1 MRSLIAWRARAAGG
15 SWLLAFALAACAG
28 LPSLGPT
35 PVAGVIVPHDGYS
48 TKEPFAPAAQVR
60 ATQIQQALAQPL
72 PVLLLPDLDE
82 NQALAQALALRDPR
96 FTAAVFAP
104 DGAPLRNEIFNIYP
118 ARASDVTEATLRCS
132 VAPCYRV
139 ELYNYALNLTTVAIV
154 DVTGQQTLAVNTF
167 PDTQPD
173 IPPHL
178 QKLALEIAANAP
190 EVIEA
195 LGFQPSAD
203 LAIMESTKTALN
215 NTRCQRSQHL
225 CVAPTF
231 VVGERALWAIVDLTD
246 AVLVGVRWTD
256 LGDVSGG
263 PVTERSLQNDVV
275 TTMYCERT
283 TPFARDG
290 WALNYILTSSD
301 GLRIS
306 EVRFNNRPV
315 LESAKLVDWHVSYS
329 VPEGFGYSDAVGCP
343 MFSQAAVVA
352 FQGPTVEDL
361 RADDRVVGF
370 SLTQR
375 FWSDLWP
382 LPCNYYYLQRFEF
395 YRDGRFRVVAG
406 NQGRGCG
413 VPGTYRPVLRIALAG
428 PYTAASWN
436 GSAWETWE
444 RERWQLQSEGRLTSE
459 GYQYRLLRD
468 DGSGFY
474 LEPGR
479 GQFGDG
485 GRGDNAYVY
494 ITRRQADRDEGD
506 SDMITIGPC
515 CNTNHEQGPEKFI
528 TPPEPIT
535 NSELVLWYTPQI
547 EIDDTPGREYCW
559 ADSILLNGVYVS
571 RPYPCYAGPMFVPVN
586 P

>member
-1 MRSLIAWRARAAGG
+1 MRRIVRAG
-15 SWLLAFALAACAG
+15 SALLLLALALAACAG

-35 PVAGVIVPHDGYS
+35 PTPVAGVIVPKDGYS
-48 TKEPFAPAAQVR
+48 TAVPSLPAAQAR
-60 ATQIQQALAQPL
+60 ATQIQAALRQPL
-72 PVLLLPDLDE
+72 PIILLNNLDE

-96 FTAAVFAP
+96 FTTAVFTP
-104 DGAPLRNEIFNIYP
+104 DGAPLRNEIFNVYP
-118 ARASDVTEATLRCS
+118 ARESDVTEATLRCT

-154 DVTGQQTLAVNTF
+154 DVTGGQTLAVNTF

-178 QKLALEIAANAP
+178 KQLALEIAANAP

-195 LGFQPSAD
+195 LSFQPSAD
-203 LAIMESTKTALN
+203 LAVMAGTKTALN

-246 AVLVGVRWTD
+246 AALVGVRWTE
-256 LGDVSGG
+256 LGEVNGG

-275 TTMYCERT
+275 TAMYCERT
-283 TPFARDG
+283 TPFERDG
-290 WALNYILTSSD
+290 WAFNYILTSSD

-306 EVRFNNRPV
+306 EVRFNNQAV

-329 VPEGFGYSDAVGCP
+329 VPEAFGYSDAVGCP
-343 MFSQAAVVA
+343 VFSQAAVIA

-361 RADDRVVGF
+361 RAGDRVVGF

-413 VPGTYRPVLRIALAG
+413 ADGVYRPVLRIALAG
-428 PYTAASWN
+428 PYTAAAWN

-444 RERWQLQSEGRLTSE
+444 RERWQLQSEGAFTAE
-459 GYQYRLLRD
+459 GYQYRLLRP
-468 DGSGFY
+468 DGSGYY

-479 GQFGDG
+479 GQFDDG

-494 ITRRQADRDEGD
+494 VTRRHTDRDEGD

-515 CNTNHEQGPEKFI
+515 CNTDHEQGPEKFLS
-528 TPPEPIT
+528 PPEPII

-559 ADSILLNGVYVS
+559 ADSTLLNGVFVP
-571 RPYPCYAGPMFVPVN
+571 RPFPCYAGPMFVPVTR
-586 P
+586 

>member
-1 MRSLIAWRARAAGG
+1 MRSRVGLA
-15 SWLLAFALAACAG
+15 LLALALAACAG

-35 PVAGVIVPHDGYS
+35 PTPVEGLVVSQDGYS
-48 TKEPFAPAAQVR
+48 TDVPSLPAAQAR
-60 ATQIQQALAQPL
+60 ATQIQAALAQPI
-72 PVLLLPDLDE
+72 PILLLTGLDD

-96 FTAAVFAP
+96 FTAAIFTP
-104 DGAPLRNEIFNIYP
+104 DGAPLRNEIFNVYP
-118 ARASDVTEATLRCS
+118 ARQSDVTEATLRCQ

-154 DVTGQQTLAVNTF
+154 DVTGGQTLVVNTF

-173 IPPHL
+173 IPLHL
-178 QKLALEIAANAP
+178 KQLALDIAVNAP
-190 EVIEA
+190 EVERA
-195 LGFQPSAD
+195 LGFKPSAD
-203 LAIMESTKTALN
+203 LAVMESTKTALN

-231 VVGERALWAIVDLTD
+231 VLGERALWAIVDLTD
-246 AVLVGVRWTD
+246 AALVGVRWTE
-256 LGDVSGG
+256 LGDVKGG

-275 TTMYCERT
+275 TAMYCERLT
-283 TPFARDG
+283 AFERDG
-290 WALNYILTSSD
+290 WEFNYILTSSD
-301 GLRIS
+301 GLRVS
-306 EVRFNNRPV
+306 EARFNGQPV

-329 VPEGFGYSDAVGCP
+329 VPEAYGYSDAIGCP

-361 RADDRVVGF
+361 REGGAVTGF

-382 LPCNYYYLQRFEF
+382 LPCNYYYVQRFEF

-406 NQGRGCG
+406 NIGRGCG
-413 VPGTYRPVLRIALAG
+413 ADGVYRPVLRIALAG
-428 PYTAASWN
+428 PYTAAAWN

-444 RERWQLQSEGRLTSE
+444 RERWQLQSEGPLTPE
-459 GYQYRLLRD
+459 GYQYRLLRP

-485 GRGDNAYVY
+485 GRGDNAFFYV
-494 ITRRQADRDEGD
+494 TRRQADRDEGD

-547 EIDDTPGREYCW
+547 EIDNTPGREYCW

-571 RPYPCYAGPMFVPVN
+571 RPYPCYAGPLFVPVSR
-586 P
+586 